1 LIPVPFETFQC
12 RRCETAGCQQ
22 LPACPAMHSCVA
34 TSESDRGLLLD
45 RQQVRRR
52 TLSTAPAC
60 MQLSKAV
67 IAYQQQQAPEL
78 TRFVCV
84 LLLSWCRCCAGRC
97 LEPRAV

>member
-1 LIPVPFETFQC
+1 MEDDSIQEFEGHQGKHQPSYCRELIPVPFETFQC
-12 RRCETAGCQQ
+12 RCCETAGCQQ

-60 MQLSKAV
+60 MQL
-67 IAYQQQQAPEL
+67 
-78 TRFVCV
+78 
-84 LLLSWCRCCAGRC
+84 
-97 LEPRAV
+97 